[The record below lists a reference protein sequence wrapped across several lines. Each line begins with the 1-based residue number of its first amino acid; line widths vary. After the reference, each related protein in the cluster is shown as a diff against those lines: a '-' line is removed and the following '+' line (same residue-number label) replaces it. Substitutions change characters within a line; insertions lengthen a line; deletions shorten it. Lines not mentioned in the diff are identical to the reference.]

1 VQITEAERALLEQS
15 ASLLEASERRGTL
28 DSELFSYDLV
38 AGLVASHN
46 VDPSATGLYLLSFLP
61 SDRTLSLL
69 EEQSGDTPKN
79 IARFLIA
86 QHSPSEAR
94 SLAANYRHLTEA
106 IEDLTGRLVQ
116 PGRAVSAPFSRVTII
131 VHGTWAATSK
141 WWQPGSSF
149 WSYVNGI
156 VGNVYSG
163 PNPFSWSGANKH
175 SERIKAARD
184 LVAWAK
190 VHPAT
195 ELDVIAHSHGGNVC
209 HVAMGLGLKVR
220 KLVTLGTPIR
230 LEYLPHIRS
239 AGVIHNIF
247 STADLVQ
254 TPSGTFPNR
263 RSEGRTLGDSAKI
276 VNHWAF
282 DDGSGN
288 RPGHGDL
295 HESKTWVASNLE
307 AILR

>member
-1 VQITEAERALLEQS
+1 MKITDAERALLEQS

-28 DSELFSYDLV
+28 ESEVFTDDLL
-38 AGLVASHN
+38 AGLVASRN
-46 VDPSATGLYLLSFLP
+46 VDPAATGLYLLSLLP
-61 SDRTLSLL
+61 LDRTRSLL
-69 EEQSGDTPKN
+69 PETSGDMPRN

-86 QHSPSEAR
+86 QHSQSQAR
-94 SLAANYRHLTEA
+94 PLAAQYQHLAAPLE
-106 IEDLTGRLVQ
+106 ELTARLVQ
-116 PGRAVSAPFSRVTII
+116 PSARVSALVSRMTII
-131 VHGTWAATSK
+131 VHGTWGATSK
-141 WWQPGSSF
+141 WWQQGGSF

-156 VGNVYSG
+156 VGNVYAG
-163 PNPFSWSGANKH
+163 PNPFSWSGANMH
-175 SERIKAARD
+175 SERNRAGRD
-184 LVAWAK
+184 LVAWVQA
-190 VHPAT
+190 HPAT

-230 LEYLPHIRS
+230 LEYLPHIGS
-239 AGVIHNIF
+239 ADVIHNVF

-282 DDGSGN
+282 DDGGGN

-295 HESKTWVASNLE
+295 HESRTWVASNLE
-307 AILR
+307 TILR